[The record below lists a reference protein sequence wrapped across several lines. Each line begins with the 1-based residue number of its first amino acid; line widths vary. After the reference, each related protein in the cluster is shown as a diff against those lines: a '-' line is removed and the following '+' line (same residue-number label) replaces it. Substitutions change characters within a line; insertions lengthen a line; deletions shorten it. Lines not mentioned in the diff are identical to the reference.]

1 MWGRTL
7 VIRKCCHTKNG
18 VRRKKNKG
26 YKYHYLQKFEDKSI
40 SRMIKVLIEQ
50 FSVVKYE
57 R

>member
-7 VIRKCCHTKNG
+7 EKVVIRKMAC
-18 VRRKKNKG
+18 VERKNKG

-40 SRMIKVLIEQ
+40 SQMIKVLIEQ